1 MFENNTNQQPNN
13 PDEIKAWNPLEQLDD
28 ALQLQT
34 KRLIK
39 SILNSYTGYYD
50 FLSEPIQNALD
61 ATARFQN
68 ENLDRDY
75 HPQIWIRINLRESHI
90 SITDNGI
97 GMNLKEFKSFLQPYC
112 TYKEGLQSRG
122 SKGVGTTYLAYG
134 FNYLEVATKN
144 GQENHYGVIK
154 DGRIWA
160 EDTEN
165 EIEVPLFKTVE
176 KASHEIFE
184 LVEHGTSI
192 TLKLLGE
199 FIKPKDLTWAG
210 AKTAKQWIN
219 ILRITTPLGGIYLCG
234 EKPQKVKIE
243 LEVIDENSE
252 ITKESLTEPKYIFP
266 HEVIGKTANIQEYF
280 SDLDVKVQ
288 KRDDIKTSPKF
299 LGLDGLW
306 GEWTGKDIVDSN
318 ALINIELSEE
328 EKILVIGTKIYVF
341 LGYSEEIWEYYNEK
355 ILCLRRNLNILKGG
369 LQLAVRNM
377 PQGRSLTIP
386 FPNHVG
392 LQKLAHIVVH
402 FDSEYYKNDNA
413 EPDLGRKGFQP
424 ELVEI
429 AEKLSIAA
437 IQTFRKHHNLLKKD
451 KGKSAYDAESD
462 IEEWIDN
469 AKYLEKEVPIS
480 LKPRLPMNSEP
491 QIEQDVVALFNQML
505 GASIIRGIQI
515 LATSQY
521 KQYDGLYR
529 IFMEN
534 PFNDYI
540 RSDQNPLG
548 IDESSLRLELQSG
561 KPRKT
566 KIKVLEYKYNI
577 DALIDDFNSGIKSTN
592 EIGLVVAW
600 EMGKKWKAGFSVTS
614 YLNQENV
621 HHREFHG
628 FTHKMTHQGI
638 GADAFHCI
646 ILKDIV
652 SYLNSP
658 KEESERQKQIYS

>member
-1 MFENNTNQQPNN
+1 M
-13 PDEIKAWNPLEQLDD
+13 
-28 ALQLQT
+28 
-34 KRLIK
+34 
-39 SILNSYTGYYD
+39 
-50 FLSEPIQNALD
+50 
-61 ATARFQN
+61 
-68 ENLDRDY
+68 
-75 HPQIWIRINLRESHI
+75 
-90 SITDNGI
+90 
-97 GMNLKEFKSFLQPYC
+97 
-112 TYKEGLQSRG
+112 
-122 SKGVGTTYLAYG
+122 
-134 FNYLEVATKN
+134 
-144 GQENHYGVIK
+144 
-154 DGRIWA
+154 
-160 EDTEN
+160 
-165 EIEVPLFKTVE
+165 
-176 KASHEIFE
+176 
-184 LVEHGTSI
+184 
-192 TLKLLGE
+192 
-199 FIKPKDLTWAG
+199 
-210 AKTAKQWIN
+210 
-219 ILRITTPLGGIYLCG
+219 
-234 EKPQKVKIE
+234 
-243 LEVIDENSE
+243 
-252 ITKESLTEPKYIFP
+252 
-266 HEVIGKTANIQEYF
+266 
-280 SDLDVKVQ
+280 
-288 KRDDIKTSPKF
+288 
-299 LGLDGLW
+299 
-306 GEWTGKDIVDSN
+306 
-318 ALINIELSEE
+318 
-328 EKILVIGTKIYVF
+328 
-341 LGYSEEIWEYYNEK
+341 
-355 ILCLRRNLNILKGG
+355 

-437 IQTFRKHHNLLKKD
+437 IQTFRKHHGLLKKD

-462 IEEWIDN
+462 IDEWIDK
-469 AKYLEKEVPIS
+469 AKDLEKEASIS
-480 LKPRLPMNSEP
+480 LKPRLPMKSEP

-505 GASIIRGIQI
+505 GASIIKGIDI

-534 PFNDYI
+534 PFDEYF

-548 IDESSLRLELQSG
+548 VDESSFRQELRSG

-566 KIKVLEYKYNI
+566 KVKVLEYKYNI
-577 DALIDDFNSGIKSTN
+577 DALIDDFNNGIKSTN

-628 FTHKMTHQGI
+628 FTHKMIHQAI